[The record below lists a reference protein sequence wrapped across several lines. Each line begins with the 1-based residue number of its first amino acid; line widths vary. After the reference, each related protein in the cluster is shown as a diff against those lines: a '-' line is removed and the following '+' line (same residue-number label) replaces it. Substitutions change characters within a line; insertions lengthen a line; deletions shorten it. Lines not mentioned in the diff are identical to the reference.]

1 MEERPRVRCI
11 LGPHPLMDSP
21 GAIAEIPLHRAE
33 HTLNRLNQARKLLSW
48 GPEPVLR
55 RHRQGV
61 TLALP
66 SPPDLVDPAADLL
79 EWAAGDDEE
88 LDWVVRRIRRAESPA
103 LRSIL
108 HTFPDAAFSGDG
120 LLTVGLGKHARSW
133 PLDGPLPALNHPSQV
148 ARVPTAMITGTNG
161 KTTTTRLLAQIVRSS
176 GRIPG
181 ASTSGGV
188 VIGEDRVE
196 PGDWTGPG
204 GARRVLRDPRVDVAL
219 LETAR
224 GGILRRGLA
233 IQGHDVAV
241 LTNVTPD
248 HIGEWGVDS
257 LEEMAAVKLIIAD
270 ALRKGGTLVVPAQ
283 SEPIWAVLPALL
295 KRRPDIRVQRFS
307 SVGPAEAWSDGR
319 FVIHGD
325 ARIPIAEIPITF
337 SGTAR
342 HNVENVLAALLAA
355 LALGIPGQ
363 AINQGLRA
371 FRPSTADNP
380 GRMNCFRL
388 PSGAI
393 VVLDVAHSPDAMQ
406 RIVETV
412 KHWPQTRRTL
422 LLGQTG
428 DRPDSDMRDLA
439 IAGTA
444 FGGRILLKEMP
455 TKLFDRR
462 PGDVSRL
469 MAAALR
475 SVHYPEH
482 LMYGPFPTEEAGI
495 RRALQG
501 LGREDVAILLIHE
514 SLVTAV
520 ELLQQAGAVPVE

>member
-1 MEERPRVRCI
+1 
-11 LGPHPLMDSP
+11 MDSP
-21 GAIAEIPLHRAE
+21 GAIGEIPLQSAERA
-33 HTLNRLNQARKLLSW
+33 LARLGYARAKLGW
-48 GPEPVLR
+48 GPEPVVR
-55 RHRQGV
+55 RHRQGL
-61 TLALP
+61 TIALP
-66 SPPDLVDPAADLL
+66 APPDLVDPAADLL
-79 EWAAGDDEE
+79 EWAAGEEEE
-88 LDWVVRRIRRAESPA
+88 LDWLARRIRRYEDLP

-108 HTFPDAAFSGDG
+108 QALPDVAFVGDG
-120 LLTVGLGKHARSW
+120 QLTVGLGKHARSW
-133 PLDGPLPALNHPSQV
+133 SLEGPLPTLSMLGNV

-176 GRIPG
+176 GRTPG

-188 VIGEDRVE
+188 VIGEERVE

-204 GARRVLRDPRVDVAL
+204 GARRVLRDPRVDIAL

-257 LEEMAAVKLIIAD
+257 LEEMAAVKLVIAD

-283 SEPIWAVLPALL
+283 SEPIWAVLPGLL

-307 SVGPAEAWSDGR
+307 SQGPAEAWSDGR
-319 FVIHGD
+319 YIIHGE
-325 ARIPIAEIPITF
+325 ARIPVADIPITF
-337 SGTAR
+337 NGTAR
-342 HNVENVLAALLAA
+342 HNIENVLAALLAA
-355 LALGIPGQ
+355 LALGIPGS

-371 FRPSTADNP
+371 FHPSTADNP

-393 VVLDVAHSPDAMQ
+393 VVLDVAHSPDAMR
-406 RIVETV
+406 RIVETI
-412 KHWPQTRRTL
+412 KNWPQTRRTI

-439 IAGTA
+439 IASTA
-444 FGGRILLKEMP
+444 LGGRILLKEMP
-455 TKLFDRR
+455 TKLFDRQL
-462 PGDVSRL
+462 GDVSRL
-469 MAAALR
+469 MATALR
-475 SVHYPEH
+475 SVHYPEN
-482 LMYGPFPTEEAGI
+482 LMYGPCPTEEAGVRLAI
-495 RRALQG
+495 QG

-520 ELLQQAGAVPVE
+520 ELLQQAGAVAVE